1 MVNEKYNYVEN
12 INLEKI
18 YEEKMLENKSGKIKH
33 LRNKKRK
40 KI

>member
-1 MVNEKYNYVEN
+1 MVNEKYNYAEN

-18 YEEKMLENKSGKIKH
+18 KTH
-33 LRNKKRK
+33 LRNKKGK